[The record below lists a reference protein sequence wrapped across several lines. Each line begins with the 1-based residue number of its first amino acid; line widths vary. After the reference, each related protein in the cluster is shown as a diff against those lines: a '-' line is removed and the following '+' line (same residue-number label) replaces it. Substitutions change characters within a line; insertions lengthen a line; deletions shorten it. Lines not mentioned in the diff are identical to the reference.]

1 MRERSLNSGD
11 NDSSFFFQL
20 CYTDIL
26 FTEQE
31 VSVPWEIQLLPTP
44 DPAAVVW

>member
-1 MRERSLNSGD
+1 MIYWLFFLSL
-11 NDSSFFFQL
+11 QL

-31 VSVPWEIQLLPTP
+31 VSKFCRVSGDFYP
-44 DPAAVVW
+44 VVSCFPHS